1 MNDTKVYCKHL
12 LLKSINLATLSTLQ
26 RYVSV
31 FVEVVDKRVKL
42 LKKSCEVQAGAWVNI
57 PAGGHHLGILHSSM
71 FTLTAMYG

>member
-12 LLKSINLATLSTLQ
+12 LLKSINLATLSTVQ

-42 LKKSCEVQAGAWVNI
+42 LK
-57 PAGGHHLGILHSSM
+57 
-71 FTLTAMYG
+71 